1 MHLINNL
8 NKGIEM
14 LVFFIVILVIIAV
27 ITCIHVFEEIDSNN
41 QHIALLNIKI
51 GIVKDCNYL
60 SNEEK
65 EQVIID
71 LTKAINQY
79 GKGV

>member
-1 MHLINNL
+1 
-8 NKGIEM
+8 M
-14 LVFFIVILVIIAV
+14 LVFFIVALVIIAV
-27 ITCIHVFEEIDSNN
+27 ITCIHVLEEIDSNN
-41 QHIALLNIKI
+41 QHIALLVIKI
-51 GIVKDCNYL
+51 SIVKDCNYL

-79 GKGV
+79 GKVSINGH